1 MVKVKKITKTI
12 PIQSNVQAQG
22 CLDDCEEKMWTG
34 KNGYNQ
40 SGCYYTT
47 VYTPRGNRFFKYQL
61 FY

>member
-40 SGCYYTT
+40 SGCRYIT
-47 VYTPRGNRFFKYQL
+47 VYTARGNKFF
-61 FY
+61 